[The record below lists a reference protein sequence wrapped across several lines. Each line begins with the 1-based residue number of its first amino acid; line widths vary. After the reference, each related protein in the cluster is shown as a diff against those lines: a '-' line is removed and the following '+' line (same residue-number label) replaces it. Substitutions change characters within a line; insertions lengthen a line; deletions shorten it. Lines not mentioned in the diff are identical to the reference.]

1 MLIAD
6 KQKHCHGCG
15 WCDEII
21 WVGER
26 RGDQT
31 RPIMMVISVLGLP
44 LLWAERILYPFNQD
58 ALKASRCPSSGSNPS
73 RAAAHVSHKQEGVR
87 SLVSCACVIRP
98 FKQNKSERASEWVSG
113 SPSISFAGNL
123 DWTGVGL
130 SVGGRKKT
138 ILCCGDWQFASAK
151 ELSTRAFISIEVQ
164 LR

>member
-1 MLIAD
+1 MRWNYMS
-6 KQKHCHGCG
+6 G
-15 WCDEII
+15 WE
-21 WVGER
+21 ER
-26 RGDQT
+26 RPDQT
-31 RPIMMVISVLGLP
+31 DHDGHQCPRAAIVMGRAHSLSIQSGRTKSQSLS
-44 LLWAERILYPFNQD
+44 Q
-58 ALKASRCPSSGSNPS
+58 PSSGSYPS